1 MNTRRLAALV
11 LALGFAPLAS
21 CIEEGDGTFLYQVRN
36 TRISAAS
43 NTPVLIRERWLV
55 FLGDELTTGAGGTI
69 MNGDSDRADRIP
81 VVVDMAARRENRS
94 NIAAREVA
102 ILGNEL
108 FMVVDETEDARIW
121 NNDGDQNDLVLLKA
135 PLANPTNATFVDEL
149 ETAGVGPRM
158 VATLNGGLF
167 YMEADD
173 LADPLVAPETSLNV
187 IRVNAG
193 LAGAPT
199 RLANRDATNTA
210 RPFLVG
216 QDGGMVF
223 CVLDETVEQR
233 VLNGDGEQLDAFVL
247 ALVNSDDATPQVAS
261 TGMAMASGAAPLRA
275 LEVSASDWVVAFLVD
290 ETAQGAGSLNNYSGA
305 FASWLPSH
313 CTGADTDATDQV
325 LHFVRYGQFLTGEAP
340 INTAF
345 AGLDRVLISRTGSTT
360 WVATI
365 VPETA
370 DGNCLAGDGGLNDDD
385 DADDRVLRW
394 ISVRDQASLGSDFV
408 YKNVQGLIALA
419 NTPGGTRGATDL
431 AGRFVVV
438 VDEAADERNYDGVS
452 GTDNTLIG
460 WLDPSTGASAQ
471 WTFDHNA
478 SAAGFQGAG
487 TRWMGEQPDR
497 TRVGSGFQESVFG
510 NRINA
515 RDTDT
520 TDSVPTFVRFDP
532 GNASDL
538 DFPGPAI
545 AIDEDNAGIVIGA
558 GIALFRVDEN
568 ADNFDW
574 NSDGDRNDF
583 VLFRSRVST
592 LADTLAVSTLNS
604 LNGPAAYFD
613 LGLGQG
619 ATAIGAA
626 FLADESSIS
635 AGSAR
640 DLNADGDTN
649 DLVLRWMRV
658 GP

>member
-11 LALGFAPLAS
+11 LALGFVPLAS
-21 CIEEGDGTFLYQVRN
+21 CIEEGEGTFLYQVRN

-55 FLGDELTTGAGGTI
+55 FLGDELTTGPGGTV
-69 MNGDSDRADRIP
+69 MNADADRADRIP

-135 PLANPTNATFVDEL
+135 PLANPSNATFVDEL
-149 ETAGVGPRM
+149 ETAGVGPRI
-158 VATLNGGLF
+158 VATLSGGLF
-167 YMEADD
+167 YMEAAD

-187 IRVNAG
+187 IRLNAG

-199 RLANRDATNTA
+199 RLANRDASNTA

-233 VLNGDGEQLDAFVL
+233 ILNADGEQADAFVL
-247 ALVNSDDATPQVAS
+247 ALVNSEDASPQVAS
-261 TGMAMASGAAPLRA
+261 TGLAMASGAAPLRA
-275 LEVSASDWVVAFLVD
+275 LKVSTTDWVVAFLVD
-290 ETAQGAGSLNNYSGA
+290 ETAQGVASLNNYTGA
-305 FASWLPSH
+305 FASWRPSH
-313 CTGADTDATDQV
+313 CTGNDTDNTDQV

-340 INTAF
+340 INTGF

-419 NTPGGTRGATDL
+419 NTAGGTRGATDL
-431 AGRFVVV
+431 GGRFIAV
-438 VDEAADERNYDGVS
+438 VDEAADERSYDGVA

-460 WLDPSTGASAQ
+460 WLDPSAGASAQ

-478 SAAGFQGAG
+478 GAAGFQGAG
-487 TRWMGEQPDR
+487 ARWMGEQPDR
-497 TRVGSGFQESVFG
+497 TRVGAGFQESVFG

-545 AIDEDNAGIVIGA
+545 AIDEDNAGIVTGA

-583 VLFRSRVST
+583 VLFRTRVTT

-604 LNGPAAYFD
+604 LSAPAAFFD

-626 FLADESSIS
+626 FLADESAIS
-635 AGSAR
+635 AGNAR